1 MTATIEDR
9 DLPFLAMLLG
19 ARDGVFRAD
28 RFGPAEEFVS
38 ELRRRWRA
46 KGHPWSAT
54 AAEWDGQDDVGS
66 RAQAM
71 RLHEMGVIRL
81 NLRGDAIASAHIK
94 LPKETAAAVR
104 EAVRAGRAGEG
115 DDAAAWIAYRQAR
128 RFMRKKLAG
137 EMTN

>member
-1 MTATIEDR
+1 MTATIEAR

-19 ARDGVFRAD
+19 ARDGVFRAE

-54 AAEWDGQDDVGS
+54 AAEWDGQDVGS

-104 EAVRAGRAGEG
+104 VAIRAGRSGEG
-115 DDAAAWIAYRQAR
+115 ADAGWLAYRQAR

-137 EMTN
+137 ETTG